1 MTGAWTKAFAAL
13 LAAAIVMPVLAVAP
27 LAFSEQS
34 FLVLPPRTWS
44 LRWWSVFF
52 ADASWLRALLHEP
65 GGRGALLPPVGGG
78 WNLGG
83 AWPPSARTPREGARH
98 RPLPAGRWSRR

>member
-34 FLVLPPRTWS
+34 FLVLPPRT
-44 LRWWSVFF
+44 
-52 ADASWLRALLHEP
+52 
-65 GGRGALLPPVGGG
+65 
-78 WNLGG
+78 
-83 AWPPSARTPREGARH
+83 H
-98 RPLPAGRWSRR
+98 RRR